1 MPNLAIISLLAIFIA
16 IIVGFYKKTN
26 VGIIMVAFAFI
37 LSLAYHI
44 PTAKLF
50 KGFSVSL
57 FLTMLGVTYLFSI
70 LHNNKTLEILSKK
83 IVGAVHKRNLLPI
96 AIYIVGFVL
105 CAVGPGAIPVL
116 AIVPVIA
123 IPIAFQARLN
133 PIMMAI
139 IGQCGVFGGRITQIT
154 PEGVLVMELMDKQQL
169 TPSLFPVWLCLF
181 ITSVLMAI
189 LCYVWY
195 RGWRLDDLDI
205 NAAGSTINATP
216 KFTTVHWCSLAGLL
230 ALIICAV
237 VFSLNVGLTAFV
249 IGAILSA
256 LGAGLTAFVIGA
268 ILSALGAGDE
278 NAAIKSIPWSVLI
291 LVCGVGLLMNV
302 VMESG
307 GISLLAKTLTTVMN
321 ETTAS
326 SVMVTTAAIMSFFS
340 SGLGVVFPTL
350 IPTCQ
355 GIVEHL
361 GANISAIELVA
372 MVVVGGT
379 VSGVSPVSTTGA
391 LIMSG
396 VATNKEAE
404 QKYTPS
410 KMFIELFGWA
420 FAAMILSFVMAII
433 GIYALFC

>member
-16 IIVGFYKKTN
+16 IIIGFYKKTN

-37 LSLAYHI
+37 LSLTYHI

-83 IVGAVHKRNLLPI
+83 IVGSVHKRNLLPV
-96 AIYIVGFVL
+96 AIYIVGFAL
-105 CAVGPGAIPVL
+105 CSVGPGAIPVL

-139 IGQCGVFGGRITQIT
+139 IGQCGVFGGRMTQIT
-154 PEGVLVMELMDKQQL
+154 PEGVLVMELMEKQKL
-169 TPSLFPVWLCLF
+169 TPDLFPVWLCLF
-181 ITSVLMAI
+181 LTSVVMAI
-189 LCYVWY
+189 VCYVWY
-195 RGWRLDDLDI
+195 RGWRFDDLNIGNVDSM
-205 NAAGSTINATP
+205 NPVAP
-216 KFTTVHWCSLAGLL
+216 KFTTIHWCSLAGLV
-230 ALIICAV
+230 ALILCAV

-249 IGAILSA
+249 IGAL
-256 LGAGLTAFVIGA
+256 
-268 ILSALGAGDE
+268 LSALGAGDE
-278 NAAIKSIPWSVLI
+278 TSAIKGIPWSVLI

-307 GISLLAKTLTTVMN
+307 GIILLAKTLTTVMN

-340 SGLGVVFPTL
+340 SGIGVVFPTL

-372 MVVVGGT
+372 MVVVGCT

-420 FAAMILSFVMAII
+420 FAAMLLSFAMAIV

>member
-16 IIVGFYKKTN
+16 IIIGFYKKTN

-37 LSLAYHI
+37 LSLTYHI

-83 IVGAVHKRNLLPI
+83 IVGSVHKRNLLPV
-96 AIYIVGFVL
+96 AIYIVGFAL
-105 CAVGPGAIPVL
+105 CSVGPGAIPVL

-139 IGQCGVFGGRITQIT
+139 IGQCGVFGGRMTQIT
-154 PEGVLVMELMDKQQL
+154 PEGVLVMELMEKQKL
-169 TPSLFPVWLCLF
+169 TPDLFPVWLCLF
-181 ITSVLMAI
+181 LTSVVMAI
-189 LCYVWY
+189 VCYVWY
-195 RGWRLDDLDI
+195 RGWRLDDLNIGNVDGM
-205 NAAGSTINATP
+205 NPVAP
-216 KFTTVHWCSLAGLL
+216 KFTTVHWCSLAGLV
-230 ALIICAV
+230 ALILCAV
-237 VFSLNVGLTAFV
+237 VFSLNVGLTAF
-249 IGAILSA
+249 AIDA
-256 LGAGLTAFVIGA
+256 L
-268 ILSALGAGDE
+268 LSALGAGDE
-278 NAAIKSIPWSVLI
+278 TSAIKGIPWSVLI

-307 GISLLAKTLTTVMN
+307 GITLLAKTLTTVMN

-340 SGLGVVFPTL
+340 SGIGVVFPTL

-361 GANISAIELVA
+361 GVNISAIELVA

-420 FAAMILSFVMAII
+420 FAAMLLSFAMAIV

>member
-16 IIVGFYKKTN
+16 IIIGFYKKTN

-37 LSLAYHI
+37 LSLTYHI

-83 IVGAVHKRNLLPI
+83 IVGSVHKRNLLPV
-96 AIYIVGFVL
+96 AIYIVGFAL
-105 CAVGPGAIPVL
+105 CSVGPGAIPVL

-139 IGQCGVFGGRITQIT
+139 IGQCGVFGGRMTQIT
-154 PEGVLVMELMDKQQL
+154 PEGVLVMELMEKQKI
-169 TPSLFPVWLCLF
+169 TPDLFPVWLCLF
-181 ITSVLMAI
+181 LTSVVMAI
-189 LCYVWY
+189 VCYVWY
-195 RGWRLDDLDI
+195 RGWRFDDLNIGNVDSM
-205 NAAGSTINATP
+205 NPVAP
-216 KFTTVHWCSLAGLL
+216 KFTTIHWCSLAGLV
-230 ALIICAV
+230 ALILCAV

-249 IGAILSA
+249 IGAL
-256 LGAGLTAFVIGA
+256 
-268 ILSALGAGDE
+268 LSALGAGDE
-278 NAAIKSIPWSVLI
+278 TSAIKGIPWSVLI

-307 GISLLAKTLTTVMN
+307 GIILLAKTLTTVMN

-340 SGLGVVFPTL
+340 SGIGVVFPTL

-420 FAAMILSFVMAII
+420 FAAMLLSFAMAIV

>member
-16 IIVGFYKKTN
+16 IIIGFYKKTN
-26 VGIIMVAFAFI
+26 MGIIMVAFAFI
-37 LSLAYHI
+37 LSLTYHI

-83 IVGAVHKRNLLPI
+83 IVGSVHKRNLLPV
-96 AIYIVGFVL
+96 AIYIVGFAL
-105 CAVGPGAIPVL
+105 CSVGPGAIPVL

-139 IGQCGVFGGRITQIT
+139 IGQCGVFGGRMTQIT
-154 PEGVLVMELMDKQQL
+154 PEGVLVMELMEKQKL
-169 TPSLFPVWLCLF
+169 TPDLFPVWLCLF
-181 ITSVLMAI
+181 LTSVVMAI
-189 LCYVWY
+189 VCYVWY
-195 RGWRLDDLDI
+195 RGWRFDDLNIGNVDSM
-205 NAAGSTINATP
+205 NPVAP
-216 KFTTVHWCSLAGLL
+216 KFTTIHWCSLAGLV
-230 ALIICAV
+230 ALILCAV

-249 IGAILSA
+249 IGAL
-256 LGAGLTAFVIGA
+256 
-268 ILSALGAGDE
+268 LSALGAGDE
-278 NAAIKSIPWSVLI
+278 TSAIKGIPWSVLI

-307 GISLLAKTLTTVMN
+307 GIILLAKTLTTVMN

-340 SGLGVVFPTL
+340 SGIGVVFPTL

-420 FAAMILSFVMAII
+420 FAAMLLSFAMAIV

>member
-16 IIVGFYKKTN
+16 IIIGFYKKTN

-37 LSLAYHI
+37 LSLTYHI

-83 IVGAVHKRNLLPI
+83 IVGSVHKRNLLPV
-96 AIYIVGFVL
+96 AIYIVGFAL
-105 CAVGPGAIPVL
+105 CSVGPGAIPVL

-139 IGQCGVFGGRITQIT
+139 IGQCGVFGGRMTQIT
-154 PEGVLVMELMDKQQL
+154 PEGVLVMELMEKQKV
-169 TPSLFPVWLCLF
+169 TPDLFPVWLCLF
-181 ITSVLMAI
+181 LTSVVMAI
-189 LCYVWY
+189 VCYVWY
-195 RGWRLDDLDI
+195 RGWRFDDLNIGNVDSM
-205 NAAGSTINATP
+205 NPVAP
-216 KFTTVHWCSLAGLL
+216 KFTTIHWCSLAGLV
-230 ALIICAV
+230 ALILCAV

-249 IGAILSA
+249 IGAL
-256 LGAGLTAFVIGA
+256 
-268 ILSALGAGDE
+268 LSALGAGDE
-278 NAAIKSIPWSVLI
+278 TSAIKGIPWSVLI

-307 GISLLAKTLTTVMN
+307 GIILLAKTLTTVMN

-340 SGLGVVFPTL
+340 SGIGVVFPTL

-420 FAAMILSFVMAII
+420 FAAMLLSFAMAIV

>member
-16 IIVGFYKKTN
+16 IIIGFYKKTN

-139 IGQCGVFGGRITQIT
+139 IGQCGVFGGCITQIT

-205 NAAGSTINATP
+205 NAADSTINATP

-256 LGAGLTAFVIGA
+256 LGAG
-268 ILSALGAGDE
+268 DE
-278 NAAIKSIPWSVLI
+278 NAAIKGIPWSVLI

-321 ETTAS
+321 QTTAS

-410 KMFIELFGWA
+410 KMFIELFAWA
-420 FAAMILSFVMAII
+420 FAAMILCFVMAIT

>member
-16 IIVGFYKKTN
+16 IIIGFYKKTN

-37 LSLAYHI
+37 LSLTYHI

-70 LHNNKTLEILSKK
+70 MHNNKTLEILSKK
-83 IVGAVHKRNLLPI
+83 IVGSVHKRNLLPV
-96 AIYIVGFVL
+96 AIYIVGFAL
-105 CAVGPGAIPVL
+105 CSVGPGAIPVL

-139 IGQCGVFGGRITQIT
+139 IGQCGVFGGRMTQIT
-154 PEGVLVMELMDKQQL
+154 PEGVLVMELMEKQKL
-169 TPSLFPVWLCLF
+169 TPDLFPVWLCLF
-181 ITSVLMAI
+181 LTSVVMAI
-189 LCYVWY
+189 VCYVWY
-195 RGWRLDDLDI
+195 RGWRFDDLNIGNVDSM
-205 NAAGSTINATP
+205 NPVAP
-216 KFTTVHWCSLAGLL
+216 KFTTIHWCSLAGLV
-230 ALIICAV
+230 ALILCAV

-249 IGAILSA
+249 IGAL
-256 LGAGLTAFVIGA
+256 
-268 ILSALGAGDE
+268 LSALGAGDE
-278 NAAIKSIPWSVLI
+278 TSAIKGIPWSVLI

-307 GISLLAKTLTTVMN
+307 GIILLAKTLTTVMN

-340 SGLGVVFPTL
+340 SGIGVVFPTL

-420 FAAMILSFVMAII
+420 FAAMLLSFAMAIV

>member
-16 IIVGFYKKTN
+16 IIIGFYKKTN
-26 VGIIMVAFAFI
+26 VRIIMVAFAFI
-37 LSLAYHI
+37 LSLTYHI

-83 IVGAVHKRNLLPI
+83 IVGSVHKRNLLPV
-96 AIYIVGFVL
+96 AIYIVGFAL
-105 CAVGPGAIPVL
+105 CSVGPGAIPVL

-139 IGQCGVFGGRITQIT
+139 IGQCGVFGGRMTQIT
-154 PEGVLVMELMDKQQL
+154 PEGVLVMELMEKQKL
-169 TPSLFPVWLCLF
+169 TPDLFPVWLCLF
-181 ITSVLMAI
+181 LTSVVMAI
-189 LCYVWY
+189 VCYVWY
-195 RGWRLDDLDI
+195 RGWRFDDLNIGNVDSI
-205 NAAGSTINATP
+205 NPVAP
-216 KFTTVHWCSLAGLL
+216 KFTTIHWCSLAGLV
-230 ALIICAV
+230 ALILCAV

-249 IGAILSA
+249 IGAL
-256 LGAGLTAFVIGA
+256 
-268 ILSALGAGDE
+268 LSALGAGDE
-278 NAAIKSIPWSVLI
+278 TSAIKGIPWSVLI

-307 GISLLAKTLTTVMN
+307 GIILLAKTLTTVMN

-340 SGLGVVFPTL
+340 SGIGVVFPTL

-420 FAAMILSFVMAII
+420 FAAMLLSFAMAIV

>member
-16 IIVGFYKKTN
+16 IIIGFYKKTN

-37 LSLAYHI
+37 LSLTYHI

-83 IVGAVHKRNLLPI
+83 IVGSVHKRNLLPV
-96 AIYIVGFVL
+96 AIYIVGFAL
-105 CAVGPGAIPVL
+105 CSVGPGAIPVL

-139 IGQCGVFGGRITQIT
+139 IGQCGVFGGRMTQIT
-154 PEGVLVMELMDKQQL
+154 PEGVLVMELMEKHKL
-169 TPSLFPVWLCLF
+169 TPDLFPVWLCLF
-181 ITSVLMAI
+181 LTSVVMAI
-189 LCYVWY
+189 VCYVWY
-195 RGWRLDDLDI
+195 RGWRFDDLNIGNVDSI
-205 NAAGSTINATP
+205 NPVAP
-216 KFTTVHWCSLAGLL
+216 KFTTIHWCSLAGLV
-230 ALIICAV
+230 ALILCAV

-249 IGAILSA
+249 IGAL
-256 LGAGLTAFVIGA
+256 
-268 ILSALGAGDE
+268 LSALGAGDE
-278 NAAIKSIPWSVLI
+278 TSAIKGIPWSVLI

-307 GISLLAKTLTTVMN
+307 GIILLAKTLTTVMN

-340 SGLGVVFPTL
+340 SGIGVVFPTL

-420 FAAMILSFVMAII
+420 FAAMLLSFAMAIV

>member
-1 MPNLAIISLLAIFIA
+1 MPNLAIVSLLAIFVA
-16 IIVGFYKKTN
+16 IVIGFYKKTN

-37 LSLAYHI
+37 LSLAYQI
-44 PTAKLF
+44 PTGKLF

-70 LHNNKTLEILSKK
+70 LHNNKTLELLSRK
-83 IVGAVHKRNLLPI
+83 IVGVVSHRNLLPV

-123 IPIAFQARLN
+123 IPVAFQARLN

-139 IGQCGVFGGRITQIT
+139 IGQCGVFGGRMTQIT
-154 PEGVLVMELMDKQQL
+154 PEGVLVMELMEKQQL
-169 TPSLFPVWLCLF
+169 TASLFPVWLCLF
-181 ITSVLMAI
+181 SASVVMAVV
-189 LCYVWY
+189 CYVWY
-195 RGWRLDDLDI
+195 RGWRVDDVLVADS
-205 NAAGSTINATP
+205 AGVAQEAP
-216 KFTTVHWCSLAGLL
+216 KFKMIHWCSLAGLA

-256 LGAGLTAFVIGA
+256 LGI
-268 ILSALGAGDE
+268 GDE
-278 NAAIKSIPWSVLI
+278 NSAIKGIPWSVLI

-307 GISLLAKTLTTVMN
+307 GITLLAQTLTTVMN
-321 ETTAS
+321 EATAS

-361 GANISAIELVA
+361 GAHVSAIELVA

-404 QKYTPS
+404 KKYTPS
-410 KMFIELFGWA
+410 KMFIELFAWA
-420 FAAMILSFVMAII
+420 FAAMIICFVMALT
-433 GIYALFC
+433 GIFALFC

>member
-16 IIVGFYKKTN
+16 IIIGFYKKTN

-37 LSLAYHI
+37 LSLTYHI

-83 IVGAVHKRNLLPI
+83 IVGSVHKRNLLPV
-96 AIYIVGFVL
+96 AIYIVGFAL
-105 CAVGPGAIPVL
+105 CSVGPGAIPVL

-139 IGQCGVFGGRITQIT
+139 IGQCGVFGGRMTQIT
-154 PEGVLVMELMDKQQL
+154 PEGVLVMELMEKQKL
-169 TPSLFPVWLCLF
+169 TPDLFPVWLCLF
-181 ITSVLMAI
+181 LTSVVMAI
-189 LCYVWY
+189 VCYVWY
-195 RGWRLDDLDI
+195 RGWRLDDLNIGNVDGM
-205 NAAGSTINATP
+205 NPVAP
-216 KFTTVHWCSLAGLL
+216 KFTTVHWCSLAGLV
-230 ALIICAV
+230 ALILCAV
-237 VFSLNVGLTAFV
+237 VFSLNVGLTAFA
-249 IGAILSA
+249 IGAL
-256 LGAGLTAFVIGA
+256 
-268 ILSALGAGDE
+268 LSALGAGDE
-278 NAAIKSIPWSVLI
+278 TSAIKGIPWSVLI

-307 GISLLAKTLTTVMN
+307 GITLLAKTLTTVMN

-340 SGLGVVFPTL
+340 SGIGVVFPTL

-410 KMFIELFGWA
+410 KMFIDLFGWA
-420 FAAMILSFVMAII
+420 FAAMLLSFAMAIV